1 MSNFVATARSSRVKR
16 TKSADYIG
24 LSICGIAKR
33 LTKTN
38 RIAALHRYI
47 VVRIY
52 DATRLGSFFVICY
65 LAIFKY

>member
-1 MSNFVATARSSRVKR
+1 MSTFAAPPEVAGLHI

-38 RIAALHRYI
+38 RIAALSRYI
-47 VVRIY
+47 GIRIY
-52 DATRLGSFFVICY
+52 DATRLGSFFVIC
-65 LAIFKY
+65 